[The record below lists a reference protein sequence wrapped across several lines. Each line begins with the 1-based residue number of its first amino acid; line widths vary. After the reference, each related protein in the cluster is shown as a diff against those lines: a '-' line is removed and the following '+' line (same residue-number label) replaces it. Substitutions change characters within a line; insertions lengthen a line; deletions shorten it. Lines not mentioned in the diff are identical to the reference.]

1 MTGLVAL
8 LCLVKSAIVH
18 TSWADNLPRTLRD
31 IKKSASTEAPR
42 RVWYSSSDDS
52 SQVCSP
58 PSNVNRRS
66 KLYREAARDDLRLGG
81 YCARVRSNDVHGE
94 DEDSVCVTCCMVSF
108 ILESIRGHANTCVVS
123 RAVATLLRRSSA
135 SPPET
140 SAVRQQRAIVLSMS
154 CTWAPE
160 AALENFNDGTQQTN
174 RICIFL
180 CLLLSCQQS
189 GSTEMTN
196 EKNETVNNFIHQLE
210 FDEK

>member
-8 LCLVKSAIVH
+8 LCLVNSAIVH

-81 YCARVRSNDVHGE
+81 YCARVRFNDVHGE
-94 DEDSVCVTCCMVSF
+94 DEVSF

-140 SAVRQQRAIVLSMS
+140 SAVRQQRAIEIVSV
-154 CTWAPE
+154 
-160 AALENFNDGTQQTN
+160 
-174 RICIFL
+174 
-180 CLLLSCQQS
+180 
-189 GSTEMTN
+189 
-196 EKNETVNNFIHQLE
+196 VNVMHLGRL
-210 FDEK
+210 KRR